1 MSIWRSQVM
10 SIILWFT
17 SSESVSYSVQ
27 IFELSGSL
35 GSEWEVRVLNVG
47 GIDQLLGTA
56 WGCFFICNLG
66 MILHRMFMKIK
77 TYRALHIK
85 LLFVLLCLASV
96 WLQVERLEFIKY
108 FLAYHCHRSDC
119 FIVWFWF
126 VGSNPIFTCNSIFI
140 T

>member
-1 MSIWRSQVM
+1 MGIWRSQVM

-85 LLFVLLCLASV
+85 LLFVLLCLASGGKV
-96 WLQVERLEFIKY
+96 GVHQIFPGISLSSVRLF
-108 FLAYHCHRSDC
+108 HCLILIC
-119 FIVWFWF
+119 WFKSHF
-126 VGSNPIFTCNSIFI
+126 HL
-140 T
+140 